1 MSERNYWWRMRRTRM
16 NRRSLLRASA
26 RAGVGAAGLALVGC
40 GDDDDETA
48 QQSVAQA
55 QSGSSSQQSDS
66 PQASG
71 DDQQEQAASRT
82 AQQADDQDSRSDSG
96 SDQQSTTAAASS
108 DAPKMGGINRA
119 ATTINTHDYWDPH
132 RGVFGPTQFM
142 HSLMYNNIIRWQNKE
157 RGVMESDLAQL
168 PEIPD
173 SETYIF
179 TVTDG
184 ARWQDKYPTEGGREV
199 VAEDLAFNIDRQVN
213 AVDSTGAEDGTFLSS
228 TSWRSVVQRDATD
241 ERTLVC
247 KSDGI
252 DSTFL
257 GAAFLNPF
265 AWMAAPEGI
274 QEWGLD
280 SDVWRDDPTQL
291 LTAASGPFIGEFF
304 DPTDRFIAVRNP
316 NYWKTDQWGQQLP
329 YLDEYRTFNIF
340 DETTVDTALRNKE
353 LEDAG
358 LNVSRVDQLLI
369 DFPDMVRRTLGGGF
383 TIIIRGNFSTEWEGE
398 DGQGNPWADRRVWAA
413 YHMATNRQL
422 MIDTVYLGSA
432 KPTALAAT
440 PWFSSFWAPSED
452 ELITFRGY
460 RTNKDLDNKEANDLL
475 DAAGFDRSREIQ
487 IILPDVWEE
496 RYPGIRETTIAMYAD
511 AIGMNVNVILEPYTI
526 ILQRLVDGSYPGDG
540 PNWTNPPS
548 NLDPTTWFYD
558 SLRPGGSINFWSY
571 DYPRVTAL
579 VEEMKV
585 TLDQDV
591 KQQQG
596 REVVGILM
604 GEDQEAGLEGISPEF
619 GVMNPVSHRAAWP
632 WYHPNE
638 DVFQF
643 GHANHNH
650 DTTWI
655 DTEHPE
661 IPDVV

>member
-1 MSERNYWWRMRRTRM
+1 MSERNYWQRMRRTRM

-40 GDDDDETA
+40 GDDDDDS
-48 QQSVAQA
+48 QQSAAQA
-55 QSGSSSQQSDS
+55 QSGSQQQSAPAQMD
-66 PQASG
+66 
-71 DDQQEQAASRT
+71 DDQADQAAST
-82 AQQADDQDSRSDSG
+82 AAQQADDQDSAADSG
-96 SDQQSTTAAASS
+96 SDQQATTAATPS
-108 DAPKMGGINRA
+108 DAPKYGGVNRGN
-119 ATTINTHDYWDPH
+119 TTINTHDYWDPH

-157 RGVMESDLAQL
+157 RGVMEADLAQL

-173 SETYIF
+173 EETYVF

-247 KSDGI
+247 KSDGV

-280 SDVWRDDPTQL
+280 SDVWRDDPTKL
-291 LTAASGPFIGEFF
+291 LTAASGPFMGEFF

-316 NYWKTDQWGQQLP
+316 DYWKTDQWGQQLP
-329 YLDEYRTFNIF
+329 YLDEYRVFNLF
-340 DETTVDTALRNKE
+340 DETTVDTAFRNQE
-353 LEDAG
+353 LDGTG
-358 LNVSRVDQLLI
+358 LNVSRIEQLAA
-369 DFPDMVRRTLGGGF
+369 DFPELTRRAVGGGY
-383 TIIIRGNFSTEWEGE
+383 TIIIRGNYSTTWEGE

-432 KPTALAAT
+432 KPTALATT
-440 PWFSSFWAPSED
+440 PWFSQYWAPAED
-452 ELITFRGY
+452 ELVNYRGY
-460 RTNKDLDNKEANDLL
+460 RTNKDLDNREANELL

-487 IILPDVWEE
+487 VILPDVWEE
-496 RYPGIRETTIAMYAD
+496 RYPGIRETTIAMYGES
-511 AIGMNVNVILEPYTI
+511 IGMNINVILEPYTV
-526 ILQRLVDGSYPGDG
+526 ILQRLVEGSYPGDG

-548 NLDPTTWFYD
+548 NLDPTTWFFD
-558 SLRPGGSINFWSY
+558 SLTPGGSINFWSY
-571 DYPRVTAL
+571 DYPRVTDLAAQ
-579 VEEMKV
+579 MKV
-585 TLDQDV
+585 TLDREV
-591 KQQQG
+591 KRDQG
-596 REVVGILM
+596 REIVSILM
-604 GEDQEAGLEGISPEF
+604 GEDSEAGLGQLSPEF
-619 GVMNPVSHRAAWP
+619 GVMNPVNHSVTWP

-638 DVFQF
+638 DVYQF
-643 GHANHNH
+643 GHAGHNH
-650 DTTWI
+650 DTSWI
-655 DTEHPE
+655 DTEHPD